1 MFKPVHL
8 SGLGCGLTGSS
19 VSGSH
24 KAVVKVSIRAG
35 VLSEGLAGAGSTS
48 KSTLWLSAGISGCE
62 FSGSEKGRL
71 ARPPSPQTRTCTFL
85 LVKTPLATP
94 SHSLTV
100 SLAKRMDH
108 WAWGP
113 KPNCRSGCC
122 PSTRLPGLTLVD
134 GGGEARCG
142 VGFELNDF

>member
-1 MFKPVHL
+1 MFKPVHF

-24 KAVVKVSIRAG
+24 KAVVKVSVRAG
-35 VLSEGLAGAGSTS
+35 VLSEGLSGAGSTS
-48 KSTLWLSAGISGCE
+48 KFTLWLSAGISGCE

-71 ARPPSPQTRTCTFL
+71 ARPPSPQPHMYLPSGEDPTGYSI
-85 LVKTPLATP
+85 TP
-94 SHSLTV
+94 SACLT
-100 SLAKRMDH
+100 SKRMDL

-113 KPNCRSGCC
+113 KPNCKSGCC
-122 PSTRLPGLTLVD
+122 PSIQLPGLTLVD
-134 GGGEARCG
+134 GGGEAWCG